1 MLALLCLATSGAWAA
16 YYAWSGGGSSPFY
29 FDDTANWGFKTY
41 GGGMWIAVPAIGS
54 RGENINIDPT
64 LLVNDG
70 KGNGTTETFEGKT
83 VSGVAYDVGWNGSF
97 PASWN
102 KTITFRNTTSLSAP
116 IYLNYS
122 GETVSFVAT
131 NASYGLT
138 SSNQLWVRSGSTLR
152 IESGTY
158 TFASGVLVQG
168 SLTVTNAML
177 KNTDQYL
184 HIGDGGNGTVT
195 IGPGGVYENFG
206 GLGSLTVAHTS
217 GNSGTLNVAGGTVSI
232 SRTLYMCYNASS
244 ASAAVNVTDGGV
256 LTVKSLVLEN
266 AGTSG
271 GVVTLD
277 GGTLRAYADEST
289 FVGAHES
296 LRVYAGANG
305 ATFDSNGKTITIAE
319 SIEDKS
325 GEEGVVRFT
334 GGGTITLSG
343 TPSYTG
349 GTTIVAGTILSL
361 TAEAKTALVAHPI
374 AVEIP
379 PAGVADG
386 TTVLEINDGNGTF
399 SQAEVDAI
407 AVTGPYALVLA
418 DGGTKVVISATA
430 TLTDG
435 NDLSALS
442 AWAGKTCT
450 VTYTRSFTSGKPS
463 TVCLPFAYTP
473 KSGETFYTFTGINED
488 GGNYTADMTEVVSPL
503 VANTPY
509 LFMPTGNADFS
520 GTYAIPASI
529 EAGTTTS
536 GDWTFKGTY
545 STIEWTSA
553 PAKPT
558 YGFSAQD
565 ANDGITQGQFV
576 KVGSYVR
583 IKPMRAYMQ
592 YNGSDSQFT
601 NARSLTRA
609 AATTSDDT
617 LPETIGVRLISANGE
632 VNAIGTLYT
641 RTGEVTLDGW
651 YTLDGKRLSTQPT
664 TKGIYVNNGKKVV
677 IK

>member
-29 FDDTANWGFKTY
+29 FDDTANWGFKTE

-54 RGENINIDPT
+54 MSYNFNIDPT

-70 KGNGTTETFEGKT
+70 KGPGTATTFDGNQ
-83 VSGVAYDVGWNGSF
+83 VVGVAYDVGWNSSF
-97 PASWN
+97 PSTWD
-102 KTITFRNTTSLSAP
+102 KTITFRTTTSLTSDIVLNSAD
-116 IYLNYS
+116 
-122 GETVSFVAT
+122 ETISFVAT
-131 NASYGLT
+131 AADCGVVSSSRLYVRP
-138 SSNQLWVRSGSTLR
+138 SSNLQ

-158 TFASGVLVQG
+158 TFASDVVVQG

-177 KNTDQYL
+177 KNTARYL

-206 GLGSLTVAHTS
+206 DLGSLTVAHTS

-232 SRTLYMCYNASS
+232 SGLLHMCYNASS
-244 ASAAVNVTDGGV
+244 VSAAVNVTDGGV
-256 LTVKSLVLEN
+256 LTVKRLVLAN

-277 GGTLRAYADEST
+277 GGTLRAYADESP
-289 FVGAHES
+289 FVDAHES

-325 GEEGVVRFT
+325 GEAGVVRFT

-343 TPSYTG
+343 VPSYTG

-361 TAEAKTALVAHPI
+361 TTEAKAAIVAHPI

-418 DGGTKVVISATA
+418 DGGTKVVISAKA

-435 NDLSALS
+435 DDLSALS

-450 VTYTRSFTSGKPS
+450 VTYTRSFTAGKPS

-473 KSGETFYTFTGINED
+473 QGEEKFYSFTGINED

-509 LFMPTGNADFS
+509 LFMPTGDADFS
-520 GTYAIPASI
+520 GTYAIPSTIA
-529 EAGTTTS
+529 AGTTTS
-536 GDWTFKGTY
+536 NGWTFKGTY
-545 STIEWTSA
+545 ETIQWTEA
-553 PAKPT
+553 PTGT
-558 YGFSAQD
+558 YGFSAQNVD
-565 ANDGITQGQFV
+565 AQGISQGEFV
-576 KVGSYVR
+576 KVGAYVR
-583 IKPMRAYMQ
+583 VKPMRCYLENESFAA
-592 YNGSDSQFT
+592 
-601 NARSLTRA
+601 ARGMNRA
-609 AATTSDDT
+609 AEQ
-617 LPETIGVRLISANGE
+617 LPETIKVRLVSASGE
-632 VNAIGTLYT
+632 VMGIGSLQTN
-641 RTGEVTLDGW
+641 TGEVTMDNEAWYSLDGRRIV
-651 YTLDGKRLSTQPT
+651 GKPS
-664 TKGIYVNNGKKVV
+664 TKGIYVNKGKKVI